1 MNILIDI
8 NHPAHVHLLRNTY
21 GELVRKGHNVV
32 VTVKDIPSA
41 KGLMDMYGIPYIEI
55 GKKDDK
61 LALKG
66 LDQLVYDWR
75 ILRLVLKHKIELGI
89 GSSINIAHVSRL
101 SRMKSII
108 MDDDDDAAEPLFVKY
123 AHPFTDVIL
132 TPDSIN
138 RKAKQ
143 TIYYPGTHEM
153 AYLHPKRYVPSP
165 EVLDDAGVAYKRD
178 AKGNVTEVEPF
189 FILRF
194 NAFKAHH
201 DVGMKGLSIE
211 GKRRLIRTLSQ
222 YGKVFITTERNI
234 DKEFMPYQLKVSQ
247 EKVHSLMY
255 YATMFIGDSQTMTSE
270 AAILGT
276 PAVKCNSF
284 AGRLAVPNELEER
297 YGLCY
302 SFLPE
307 DEERFFAKISELLAM
322 PDMKAVWA
330 IRRERLLDEKIDV
343 TAFFTWFIENYP
355 HSAEVTKNADEKFWK
370 KFK

>member
-8 NHPAHVHLLRNTY
+8 NHPAHVHLLRNAY
-21 GELVRKGHNVV
+21 RELREKGHKII

-41 KGLMDMYGIPYIEI
+41 KGLMELYGIPYIEI

-75 ILRLVLKHKIELGI
+75 ILRLVHKHKIELGI

-108 MDDDDDAAEPLFVKY
+108 LDDDDDAAEPLFVKY
-123 AHPFTDVIL
+123 AHPFADTIL
-132 TPDSIN
+132 TPDSIK
-138 RKAKQ
+138 RQAKQ
-143 TIYYPGTHEM
+143 TIGYPGTHEM
-153 AYLHPKRYVPSP
+153 AYLHPKRFVPSP
-165 EVLDDAGVAYKRD
+165 DVLDDAGIGFKRD
-178 AKGNVTEVEPF
+178 AKGQVVEVEPF

-201 DVGMKGLSIE
+201 DVGVKGLSID
-211 GKRRLIRTLSQ
+211 GKRRLVKMLSA
-222 YGKVFITTERNI
+222 YGRVLITTERNI
-234 DKEFMPYQLKVSQ
+234 DEEFVTYQLSVSQ

-255 YATMFIGDSQTMTSE
+255 YAMMFIGDSQTMTSE

-276 PAVKCNSF
+276 PAIKCNSF
-284 AGRLAVPNELEER
+284 AGRLAVPNEIEER

-307 DEERFFAKISELLAM
+307 DEEKFFEKIEELLAM
-322 PDMKAVWA
+322 TDLKKEWA
-330 IRRERLLDEKIDV
+330 KRRQKWLADKIDV

-355 HSAEVTKNADEKFWK
+355 QSVNEVKSADDTFWK
-370 KFK
+370 QFK